1 MIEKDKKE
9 FRLMMGEV
17 LEEIVLPQIQEVR
30 DDIAAFKAEN
40 KKEHKNMREDIDDLK
55 DTTARTELKL
65 NSVVKR
71 QDDQGD
77 QITKINRALKDSRNF
92 L

>member
-40 KKEHKNMREDIDDLK
+40 KTEHKNMREDIDDLK

-71 QDDQGD
+71 LDGQGD
-77 QITKINRALKDSRNF
+77 QIIKINKVLKLEPKTN
-92 L
+92 